1 MRVGEESAEAIV
13 AKKRG
18 KLRGA
23 KGRRTTKQTIPTT
36 FMETRQESSE
46 TDGRC
51 HGGSPPGRWWSG
63 MPVDSG
69 RRRHCGKRAR
79 PRAVE
84 EEKVLNGM
92 QEKAFSSFCGE
103 QHRRVQPPDAEDRTS
118 GGVGGVTGA
127 IPLPRPAQNCP
138 TLKWVANLPMIRP

>member
-1 MRVGEESAEAIV
+1 
-13 AKKRG
+13 
-18 KLRGA
+18 
-23 KGRRTTKQTIPTT
+23 
-36 FMETRQESSE
+36 
-46 TDGRC
+46 
-51 HGGSPPGRWWSG
+51 

-69 RRRHCGKRAR
+69 RKRHCGKRAR

-127 IPLPRPAQNCP
+127 IPLPRPAQS
-138 TLKWVANLPMIRP
+138 LLFLQQGFQAVKEIQRLPWREGMMKEGEPAISPWAALDNALDRGKKGRILRCRQLDFLSFY